1 MTAGDRIRFAFATAL
16 LAVGCGGEDV
26 EPLVGG
32 PFEGVD
38 FDHAITNVRELVST
52 AGIRRATVLGDTAY
66 VYEESGSTEIVGVRV
81 TMYDE
86 RGAQTGSLTA
96 DRGELG
102 ENREVMMASGNVVVI
117 TEDGRRIETEEL
129 HYHPQEDRVWS
140 DVATTLHQENS
151 TVHGT
156 GFTSDAN
163 FQRLRVREPTGRVEG
178 LEPAT

>member
-1 MTAGDRIRFAFATAL
+1 MATAL
-16 LAVGCGGEDV
+16 LVAGCGGEAD
-26 EPLVGG
+26 PLVGG

-38 FDHAITNVRELVST
+38 YDHAITNLRELVST

-66 VYEESGSTEIVGVRV
+66 VYEDSGLTEIVGVRV

-102 ENREVMMASGNVVVI
+102 RNREVMMASGNVVVI

-129 HYHPQEDRVWS
+129 HYYPQEDRVWS

-151 TVHGT
+151 TIHGS

-163 FQRLRVREPTGRVEG
+163 FQTIRVREPTGRAEG
-178 LEPAT
+178 LEPGT